1 LKVQLSEYKSIVIE
15 KDDLLV
21 LNAQLSNQ
29 LEQLKQQLEA
39 QHRDKSELIANI
51 NTLKESSNYSTNEKT
66 VSVSHLNETIDRL
79 EKSLTDKNKT
89 IKLQQQRLNDIKKTF
104 LQNQSNREEN
114 VMEES
119 PKHGIIESNSGMNDG
134 LNEINMTYLRNVI
147 FKYMISSEYEAIHL
161 VKAISV
167 LLNFSKDEEKLIKET
182 IQWKMSWFAPLV
194 AHKPSLLNRK

>member
-1 LKVQLSEYKSIVIE
+1 MSEYKSIVIE